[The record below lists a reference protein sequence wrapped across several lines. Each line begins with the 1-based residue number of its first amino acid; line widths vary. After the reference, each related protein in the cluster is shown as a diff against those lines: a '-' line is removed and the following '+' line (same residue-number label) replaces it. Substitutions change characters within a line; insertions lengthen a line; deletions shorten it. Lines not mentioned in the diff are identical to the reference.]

1 VTRLL
6 VLAEG
11 DSEELFVRELL
22 APHLSCFG
30 IYASATGVLTKRLA
44 NGTKYA
50 GGNRWGK
57 VYNSLRPLLGDSD
70 AWVTTL
76 LDYYGLPEG
85 FPGIAETAAA
95 STDTLSQVR
104 KIETSLAEA
113 LDHPPRFIPFL
124 AVHEFEAWYFAEP
137 SQVEKFYSQP
147 GIAQRMRQAS
157 ETAGGPE
164 SINQGKET
172 HPSKRLEG
180 YAIGFRKTAG
190 VAVLK
195 EIGIPAIRAACPHFA
210 GWLDRLEALG
220 RDT

>member
-22 APHLSCFG
+22 APHLIRFG
-30 IYASATGVLTKRLA
+30 IYASATVVRTKRLA
-44 NGTKYA
+44 NGTTYA

-57 VYNSLRPLLGDSD
+57 VCNSLRPL
-70 AWVTTL
+70 
-76 LDYYGLPEG
+76 
-85 FPGIAETAAA
+85 
-95 STDTLSQVR
+95 
-104 KIETSLAEA
+104 
-113 LDHPPRFIPFL
+113 L
-124 AVHEFEAWYFAEP
+124 AVHEFEAWYFADP
-137 SQVEKFYSQP
+137 GQVEKFYGQP
-147 GIAQRMRQAS
+147 GIAQWMRQAS

-180 YAIGFRKTAG
+180 YGIGFRKTAG

-210 GWLDRLEALG
+210 CWLGRLEALG

>member
-1 VTRLL
+1 MTRLL

-22 APHLSCFG
+22 APHLIRFG
-30 IYASATGVLTKRLA
+30 IYASATVVRTKRLA
-44 NGTKYA
+44 NGTTYT

-57 VYNSLRPLLGDSD
+57 VCNSLRPLLGDSA

-76 LDYYGLPEG
+76 LDYYGLPEE
-85 FPGIAETAAA
+85 FPGVAETAAA
-95 STDTLSQVR
+95 GTDTLSQVR

-113 LDHPPRFIPFL
+113 LDHPARFIPFL
-124 AVHEFEAWYFAEP
+124 AVHEFEAWYFADP
-137 SQVEKFYSQP
+137 GQVEKFYGKP
-147 GIAQRMRQAS
+147 GIAQWMRQAS
-157 ETAGGPE
+157 VTAGGPE

-180 YAIGFRKTAG
+180 YAMGFRKTAG

-210 GWLDRLEALG
+210 CWLGRLEALG